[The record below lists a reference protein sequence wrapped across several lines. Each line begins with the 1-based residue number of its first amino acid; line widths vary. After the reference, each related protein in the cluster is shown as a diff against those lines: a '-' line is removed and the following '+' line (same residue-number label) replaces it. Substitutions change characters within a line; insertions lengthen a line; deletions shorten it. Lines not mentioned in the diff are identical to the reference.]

1 MAGLMKYC
9 IPNCAAISHTCT
21 GGKKLTIPNMAQAL
35 ALFSPFK
42 MPIYIACANRFY
54 LKQA

>member
-1 MAGLMKYC
+1 
-9 IPNCAAISHTCT
+9 
-21 GGKKLTIPNMAQAL
+21 MAQAL